1 MSKQRNNMY
10 ENKNEQELID
20 KFRGLLDEY
29 NETKKEEEHIKTIE
43 LSKDQSKAIDLFNKG
58 RNLFIIGE
66 GGTGKSKLIKE
77 MRYQTEKN
85 WPNKKIVITATTG
98 IAAYNING
106 ITINSFM
113 GIGTG
118 QQKTE
123 FLVKRIKRNIGIR
136 ERIKSTNILVIDEV
150 SMASAELFEK
160 INVICQIV
168 RRSHLPFGGIQV
180 VLTGDLLQL
189 LPVFNK
195 SNVIYGEQ
203 EQDIR
208 LIFES
213 EVFNTYFRK
222 DNTIELT
229 TNFRQRDPVFK
240 SILSR
245 IRKGEQTED
254 DINILRSRQL
264 NELSKSKKT
273 DSKIEPESMVHLV
286 SSNKR
291 AQIINSTNLN
301 NLPDKGLIYK
311 SVFIEEGEKEIT
323 DELKKELVSQFTQKG
338 IQEINLKLNAR
349 VMLIKNLDVEKG
361 LVNGS
366 VGTVIRFVET
376 PDSKQ
381 KQPVIKFDN
390 LQEEIPI
397 TPTEWQLEFNDS
409 SVTAIQLPLML
420 CWAITIHKSQSLTL
434 ETALVELDDCFCEAQ
449 IYVALSRLKSLEGLY
464 IKSLN
469 PKKIMVNKKVLQF
482 IKNTSK

>member
-1 MSKQRNNMY
+1 MY

-29 NETKKEEEHIKTIE
+29 NETKKEDEHIKTIE
-43 LSKDQSKAIDLFNKG
+43 LSKDQTKAIELFNKG

-123 FLVKRIKRNIGIR
+123 FLVKKIKRNIGIR

-203 EQDIR
+203 DQDTR

-213 EVFNTYFRK
+213 EVFNSYFRK

-229 TNFRQRDPVFK
+229 TNFRQSDPVFK
-240 SILSR
+240 SVLSR

-254 DINILRSRQL
+254 DIKILRSRQL
-264 NELSKSKKT
+264 NELSKNKSTKT
-273 DSKIEPESMVHLV
+273 NSKIEPESMVHLV

-301 NLPDKGLIYK
+301 NLPDKGIIYK
-311 SVFIEEGEKEIT
+311 SLFAEEGEKEIT
-323 DELKKELVSQFTQKG
+323 QELKKELVSQFTQKG
-338 IQEINLKLNAR
+338 IQEIHLKLNAR

-366 VGTVIRFVET
+366 VGTVIRFEEVQ
-376 PDSKQ
+376 KQ

-390 LQEEIPI
+390 LQEEILI

-434 ETALVELDDCFCEAQ
+434 ERALVELEDCFCEAQ

-464 IKSLN
+464 IKSFN

-482 IKNTSK
+482 IKNTSI

>member
-1 MSKQRNNMY
+1 MY
-10 ENKNEQELID
+10 ENKTEQDLID
-20 KFRGLLDEY
+20 KFRDLFDEY
-29 NETKKEEEHIKTIE
+29 NENKNEEEQIKTIE

-85 WPNKKIVITATTG
+85 WPNKKIVVTATTG

-123 FLVKRIKRNIGIR
+123 FLVKKIKRNLGIR
-136 ERIKSTNILVIDEV
+136 ERIKNTNILIIDEI

-160 INVICQIV
+160 INVICQII

-189 LPVFNK
+189 LPVFNR
-195 SNVIYGEQ
+195 NTLIYKDQ
-203 EQDIR
+203 NQNQDTR

-213 EVFNTYFRK
+213 EVFKHYFKK

-229 TNFRQRDPVFK
+229 TNFRQNDPVFK

-245 IRKGEQTED
+245 IRKGQHTDED
-254 DINILRSRQL
+254 ISILRTRQL
-264 NELSKSKKT
+264 SNLKNKKT
-273 DSKIEPESMVHLV
+273 ETKTESMVHLV

-291 AQIINSTNLN
+291 AQIINTSNLN
-301 NLPDKGLIYK
+301 NLSDKGIIFK
-311 SVFIEEGEKEIT
+311 SLFVEEGDKQVTE
-323 DELKKELVSQFTQKG
+323 ELKKELSLQFTQKG
-338 IQEINLKLNAR
+338 IHEIHLKLNAR

-366 VGTVIRFVET
+366 VGTVIKFEQIQNE
-376 PDSKQ
+376 KF
-381 KQPVIKFDN
+381 PVIKFDN
-390 LQEEIPI
+390 INEEILI
-397 TPTEWQLEFNDS
+397 STAEWELELNDS
-409 SVTAIQLPLML
+409 SVIAMQLPLML

-434 ETALVELDDCFCEAQ
+434 DSALVELDECFCEAQ
-449 IYVALSRLKSLEGLY
+449 VYVALSRLRSLDGLY
-464 IKSLN
+464 IKSFN
-469 PKKIMVNKKVLQF
+469 PKKIIVNQKVLDFVQNGF
-482 IKNTSK
+482 S